1 MAGEVFLFPGSSDF
15 VEEVLATVVDFV
27 FVEFVLVCV
36 NEDVEVDDFEEFL
49 FEGIE
54 LLESQAAN
62 SSIVSVG
69 VVKVVKV
76 LGGDQ

>member
-1 MAGEVFLFPGSSDF
+1 MADEVFLFPGPCDF
-15 VEEVLATVVDFV
+15 VEEVFAAVVDFV
-27 FVEFVLVCV
+27 FVDFVLVCV
-36 NEDVEVDDFEEFL
+36 DEDVEVDDFEEFL